1 MDVVLASGEL
11 VTASE
16 TENSDLFWAARGSGP
31 GFFGLVV
38 RFRLRTRPIP
48 LAMHHT
54 TFIMPAKE
62 NFKDVICWMQV
73 AT

>member
-31 GFFGLVV
+31 GFFGIVV
-38 RFRLRTRPIP
+38 RFRLKTRWSP
-48 LAMHHT
+48 LAMHHS
-54 TFIMPAKE
+54 TFIFPAKAHVKE
-62 NFKDVICWMQV
+62 VLCWLQRI
-73 AT
+73 A